1 MTSFNISFQPRSL
14 KSDFGPVHIFVM
26 MMQHF
31 EMCYGWHKLV
41 SVNFNLACESVKH
54 VSKETLESKVG
65 FWTIGADFRHED
77 AKWMSKSRFLW
88 FFTIGP
94 SLRSSSFNSREEN
107 PSLVPKLWRTKIWQ
121 LFWFL
126 VFLALFGTRGVGI
139 YVKTGGTPHL
149 TDILKSDRCRNL
161 TDPEIWS
168 IQKSDLMFRIMTILI
183 TEPKKFFPGFVRV
196 PRTIFAGPC
205 QGPDI
210 F

>member
-1 MTSFNISFQPRSL
+1 MYFNISFQPRSL

-31 EMCYGWHKLV
+31 EMCLRLTQTSLRELQLGLRVCETCFKRDFGVQSRILDDRCGFSSWWCK
-41 SVNFNLACESVKH
+41 NLNV
-54 VSKETLESKVG
+54 T
-65 FWTIGADFRHED
+65 
-77 AKWMSKSRFLW
+77 KSRFLW

-126 VFLALFGTRGVGI
+126 AFLALFGTRGWI

-149 TDILKSDRCRNL
+149 TDMAVWFASNPPNLSKSAKFVKFL
-161 TDPEIWS
+161 VV
-168 IQKSDLMFRIMTILI
+168 KKLDLF
-183 TEPKKFFPGFVRV
+183 E
-196 PRTIFAGPC
+196 A
-205 QGPDI
+205 
-210 F
+210 